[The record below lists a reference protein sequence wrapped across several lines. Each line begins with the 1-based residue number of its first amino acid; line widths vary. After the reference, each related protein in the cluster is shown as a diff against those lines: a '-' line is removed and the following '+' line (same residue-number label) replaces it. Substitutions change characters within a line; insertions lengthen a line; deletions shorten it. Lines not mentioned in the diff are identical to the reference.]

1 MNAKKTILSIV
12 DYLLMCLAAVY
23 CISAAVN
30 GNDALVAILQKDFQY
45 ILLYCGIRIFIG
57 IGRGRAEAILIL
69 LFSFWLCRESV
80 VGLQQ
85 VFGHRLSRHAAF
97 GMTGSFD
104 NPGPFGGFVSIL
116 LSLVTVFFIRHIKS
130 FACLSSMAFRGFLS
144 VRLKNVCRSL
154 YVRWILFRFIPL
166 IISGIALFFGFIV
179 LPASASRAGWV
190 AFALSLLLYI
200 TIETDWVR
208 RLVRHKT
215 YLFLAVAAVL
225 VVSAGVFLMKKD
237 SAIGRLHIWNM
248 EIRAIEE
255 SPWVGTGPGSAMGAY
270 GEAQEQYFRNG
281 NGSTDIVRI
290 AGSPEYAF
298 NEYLKVGMETGIP
311 GLLLAMFLA
320 AASVYVLLKHKSPF
334 AYGLSAAAV
343 FSFFSYPLSVPAI
356 AVTITIFFAVAASC
370 GDGHEKRCPVIAKV
384 AAVMCIPVIGFV
396 MYSECRRD
404 KESDDSWRSA
414 RQMSSFEMYDDAIA
428 GMERLYPEMLW
439 NYRYL
444 YDYGYALHKAGRYA
458 ESNEIMQKGA
468 KLSSDPMFHNIIGK
482 NFSAMGQ
489 YDIAEEE
496 FIKAHYMVPCRLYPL
511 VLLYGLYE
519 TAGRDEDMKEVGM
532 KILSMPVN
540 SKNRT
545 MKELK
550 EKIEREMAV
559 I

>member
-1 MNAKKTILSIV
+1 MIMKNFKV
-12 DYLLMCLAAVY
+12 DYLLMYLAAVY
-23 CISAAVN
+23 CISAVVN
-30 GNDALVAILQKDFQY
+30 GNDASVAILQGTFPY
-45 ILLYCGIRIFIG
+45 VLLYCGIRIFIG
-57 IGRGRAEAILIL
+57 TGRGRAEAILIL

-80 VGLQQ
+80 IGLQQ
-85 VFGHRLSRHAAF
+85 VLGHRLSRHAAF

-144 VRLKNVCRSL
+144 VRLKNMCRSL
-154 YVRWILFRFIPL
+154 YVRWILLRFIPL
-166 IISGIALFFGFIV
+166 IISGIALFLGFIV

-200 TIETDWVR
+200 TVETDWVR

-248 EIRAIEE
+248 EIRAIAE

-311 GLLLAMFLA
+311 GLLLAMFLV
-320 AASVYVLLKHKSPF
+320 AASVYVLLKYKSPF

-343 FSFFSYPLSVPAI
+343 FSFFSYPLSVPTI

-370 GDGHEKRCPVIAKV
+370 GDGHEKRCPVIAGV
-384 AAVMCIPVIGFV
+384 AAVVCIPVIGFV
-396 MYSECRRD
+396 MYNECRRN

-439 NYRYL
+439 NHRYL

-482 NFSAMGQ
+482 NFSAMEQ

-519 TAGRDEDMKEVGM
+519 TAGRDEDMKAVGM

-540 SKNRT
+540 PKNRT